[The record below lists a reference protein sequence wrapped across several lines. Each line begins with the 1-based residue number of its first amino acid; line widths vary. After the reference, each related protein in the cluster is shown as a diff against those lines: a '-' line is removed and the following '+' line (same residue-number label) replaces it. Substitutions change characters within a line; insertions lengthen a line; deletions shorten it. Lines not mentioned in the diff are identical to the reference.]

1 MLERARLLGWYLP
14 PNDPTDAYRPYDI
27 PPEESSLELPPE
39 PPAPRSWGYSDLIV
53 VAVFAAVALLVLS
66 VLGITAVFALNYFL
80 GWDLKVEDPLVQG
93 PLNVGIQILFWGA
106 LFAFIYGLITIKYR
120 LPFGDSIGWRAFDGS
135 AFQYFVRGPVLAIVV
150 VLLST
155 FLPKVDEKL
164 PFEKLLEEPMV
175 LVMLAVFGILI
186 APLLEE
192 MFFRGFLYPVFER
205 SLGAAFAVFA
215 TSALFSLVHGVQYG
229 WRWQNLLMLL
239 GVGVVFG
246 MLRARTA
253 SILPSTFLH
262 AGYNATLFAAV
273 FAAGE
278 HIDKL

>member
-1 MLERARLLGWYLP
+1 MP
-14 PNDPTDAYRPYDI
+14 PSDPTYSYQPYDI
-27 PPEESSLELPPE
+27 PPEESSAELPPE
-39 PPAPRSWGYSDLIV
+39 PPAPRSWGYLDLLLMT
-53 VAVFAAVALLVLS
+53 VFAGAALLVLS
-66 VLGITAVFALNYFL
+66 VLGVTVVFALNYVF
-80 GWDLKVEDPLVQG
+80 GWDLKIEDPLVQG

-106 LFAFIYGLITIKYR
+106 LFGFIYAVITIKYR
-120 LPFGDSIGWRAFDGS
+120 LPFGDSIGWRAYDGS

-155 FLPKVDEKL
+155 LLPKVDEKL
-164 PFEKLLEEPMV
+164 PFEKLLEEPIV
-175 LVMLAVFGILI
+175 LAMLAVFGVLI

-205 SLGAAFAVFA
+205 SLGTAFAVFA
-215 TSALFSLVHGVQYG
+215 TSALFSLVHGMQYG

-239 GVGVVFG
+239 GVGAVFG
-246 MLRARTA
+246 ILRARTA

-273 FAAGE
+273 IVAGE
-278 HIDKL
+278 HLDKL